1 MPLTGL
7 AKTCWQSSSLYRG
20 VLYRFHLL
28 HCKGALCKEN
38 EGTLSPWMK
47 HTPGTEHRRVRRAA
61 HPASCPQTHKGERVI
76 SSKVSPPGPWVKHL
90 STRGFKMP
98 QFSPCLCTGWICR
111 GHSGNVSAPACSG
124 HHMGTPGLSTA
135 STGEGISPNQV
146 QTDPNATAMMSEP
159 FTAKQLAAQLHAAE
173 DRLLLPGCLCFLC
186 WLPIAVDNFKSN
198 QTAARTG
205 VPVGDM
211 LSSLCGGC
219 CAATT
224 PAAPPGAII

>member
-111 GHSGNVSAPACSG
+111 GHSGNVSG
-124 HHMGTPGLSTA
+124 MGTWALQG
-135 STGEGISPNQV
+135 SPQPV
-146 QTDPNATAMMSEP
+146 QEKGSVPTR
-159 FTAKQLAAQLHAAE
+159 FKQTLMQQ
-173 DRLLLPGCLCFLC
+173 P
-186 WLPIAVDNFKSN
+186 
-198 QTAARTG
+198 
-205 VPVGDM
+205 
-211 LSSLCGGC
+211 
-219 CAATT
+219 
-224 PAAPPGAII
+224 